1 MSKTMR
7 IGVFMLAVVAMGAA
21 WADQGFPRIANLW
34 GFGPQAQ
41 ATEYAKLARYGMLVM
56 SGGSAEAWRSF
67 SKEMRS
73 RNPEI
78 RLIGTAPLMNLTL
91 EDSAS
96 WMKDEWYLRRPDG
109 KKVVWWGD
117 QIVTPNL
124 LNDDCLAALVARTDK
139 LYGDALREGT
149 CDGLFYDS
157 VVGSVTWL
165 GDVDTNLDGVA
176 DKPEDINPKWHA
188 RQNLFFQR
196 LHEKFPKMV
205 ILANDT
211 DEGHT
216 PVINGRLFEGGPV
229 LDRVAEGSMGIKEAI
244 STLDMW
250 MTKSLKPPITFA
262 LASHP
267 LGWQGWR
274 VPNGPSVSTKGEVE
288 RVRRDFRRMRLG
300 LCTALMT
307 DAYYAY
313 DFGTVWY
320 GLPFWY
326 AEYDAKLGKAL
337 GPAQEIALG
346 TETTVFD
353 WKAGQDA
360 SAFAFEAGAKATPQG
375 LEGGMT
381 DPAGGWQRV
390 ISTDPTKVKLE
401 PGKSYHLE
409 ATVEVVTKPSGTFQ
423 FDVRTAVGGWE
434 HHDKGIL
441 HNAGQAGEKW
451 IIDTTIVPDNYED
464 YGLEWHIL
472 GAGSLRMTSLKIS
485 LANARYWARRFDG
498 GLAMVNASPMPM
510 QVNLDHPM
518 LRIKDDE
525 APKYIVEVDD
535 ADAGFTADGA
545 WEAMGGPWHYYGEGY
560 RVAAKPGST
569 ARWTFT
575 APAADEYAIFA
586 CVPGGKTLTSAAE
599 YVVEGTQAAATINQR
614 VGDGGWAKL
623 FDVRLKA
630 GQKCDVVLR
639 SAGVGA
645 TAADAIRAESAA
657 RLNDGARVES
667 ITLAP
672 MDGVIL
678 LNP

>member
-1 MSKTMR
+1 
-7 IGVFMLAVVAMGAA
+7 MLAVVAMGAA

-274 VPNGPSVSTKGEVE
+274 VPNGPSVSTKAGLPADEARSLHGAHDRCLLRLRLRDRLVWPALLVC
-288 RVRRDFRRMRLG
+288 RVRR
-300 LCTALMT
+300 
-307 DAYYAY
+307 
-313 DFGTVWY
+313 
-320 GLPFWY
+320 
-326 AEYDAKLGKAL
+326 
-337 GPAQEIALG
+337 
-346 TETTVFD
+346 
-353 WKAGQDA
+353 KAGQG
-360 SAFAFEAGAKATPQG
+360 SRPGAGDRPRHG
-375 LEGGMT
+375 DHCLRLEGR
-381 DPAGGWQRV
+381 AGR
-390 ISTDPTKVKLE
+390 E
-401 PGKSYHLE
+401 
-409 ATVEVVTKPSGTFQ
+409 
-423 FDVRTAVGGWE
+423 R
-434 HHDKGIL
+434 
-441 HNAGQAGEKW
+441 
-451 IIDTTIVPDNYED
+451 
-464 YGLEWHIL
+464 
-472 GAGSLRMTSLKIS
+472 LRL
-485 LANARYWARRFDG
+485 RGRR
-498 GLAMVNASPMPM
+498 
-510 QVNLDHPM
+510 
-518 LRIKDDE
+518 
-525 APKYIVEVDD
+525 
-535 ADAGFTADGA
+535 
-545 WEAMGGPWHYYGEGY
+545 EG
-560 RVAAKPGST
+560 
-569 ARWTFT
+569 
-575 APAADEYAIFA
+575 D
-586 CVPGGKTLTSAAE
+586 
-599 YVVEGTQAAATINQR
+599 
-614 VGDGGWAKL
+614 
-623 FDVRLKA
+623 
-630 GQKCDVVLR
+630 
-639 SAGVGA
+639 
-645 TAADAIRAESAA
+645 AA
-657 RLNDGARVES
+657 R
-667 ITLAP
+667 P
-672 MDGVIL
+672 
-678 LNP
+678 